1 MSTET
6 LSFGT
11 DVGRLLD
18 IVANALYSNKD
29 VFLRELISNSS
40 DACDR
45 LRYELVSNNKLKG
58 NKDDQHIRI
67 YVDTDKERTVTIIDN
82 GIGMNRQDL
91 IDNLGTIAKSG
102 TGAIMEELSKSKD
115 SEKALNLI
123 GQFGVGFYASFMVAH
138 KVDVISKKID
148 DQEVN
153 IWSSDGKTGFTLE
166 TATEE
171 QSALID
177 QSGTIIKLHIKDEA
191 CEYLIEPKLKEIIET
206 WADHV
211 EVPIFLG
218 QPVDEDSDD
227 VEAPVNAASA
237 LWARPKSDIKPE
249 DYNGFF
255 SHLSQG
261 FQMDEPLMKTHWTAE
276 GVIEYTG
283 LLFTPTMRPWDL
295 FDPSRKH
302 AVKLYVKR
310 VFITDECKDLMYPWL
325 RFLRGVID
333 SQDLPLN
340 ISREMLQ
347 HNPVIDKIRNGVA
360 KKVLK
365 ELDNLSEK
373 EADKFLTFWQ
383 QFGSVI
389 KEGLYDAMEHQAGIL
404 KICRFF
410 STTTDTETLSLADYV
425 TNMKDGQEDI
435 YYISGEN
442 IETLKNSPQLEG
454 FKARGIDVL
463 LFKDTIDDF
472 WLQSVSSYEG
482 KNFVSVTKGS
492 IDLDNVGSEQSNKD
506 DKKKKDTPKTTKK
519 VEELITLFKETLA
532 EDVSDVK
539 ISSRLTSSPSCLI
552 AGENEV
558 DLKMERILKNQQQYE
573 ANGKRILEIN
583 SDHSLIKKLAGNP
596 ANDQVK
602 DAAHLLLDQAKIALG
617 EPVDNPT
624 EFARRLNYFIE
635 SGS

>member
-1 MSTET
+1 MTTET

-45 LRYELVSNNKLKG
+45 LRYELVSNKKIKA
-58 NKDDQHIRI
+58 NKDGQHIRI
-67 YVDTDKERTVTIIDN
+67 FVDTDKRTVSIIDS
-82 GIGMNRQDL
+82 GIGMDRQDL

-102 TGAIMEELSKSKD
+102 TGAIMDELSKTKD
-115 SEKALNLI
+115 SEKSLNLI
-123 GQFGVGFYASFMVAH
+123 GQFGVGFYASFMVSN
-138 KVDVISKKID
+138 KVDVISKKIGTN
-148 DQEVN
+148 ETNV
-153 IWSSDGKTGFTLE
+153 WSSDGKTGFTLE
-166 TATEE
+166 AATDE
-171 QSALID
+171 QAALID
-177 QSGTIIKLHIKDEA
+177 QSGTVINLHIKDEA

-211 EVPIFLG
+211 EVPIYLG
-218 QPVDEDSDD
+218 KPIDEDSDE
-227 VEAPVNAASA
+227 VESPVNAASA
-237 LWARPKSDIKPE
+237 LWARPKSDVTE
-249 DYNGFF
+249 QDYKGFF
-255 SHLSQG
+255 SHISSG
-261 FQMDEPLMKTHWTAE
+261 FNIDEPLMTTHWTAE

-283 LLFTPTMRPWDL
+283 LLFTPSMRPWDL
-295 FDPSRKH
+295 FDASRKH

-310 VFITDECKDLMYPWL
+310 VFITDDCSDLMYPWL

-360 KKVLK
+360 KKVLR
-365 ELDNLSEK
+365 ELDDLSRNEQ
-373 EADKFLTFWQ
+373 DKFLTFWQ

-389 KEGLYDAMEHQAGIL
+389 KEGLYDAMQHQADIL
-404 KICRFF
+404 KICRFY
-410 STTTDTETLSLADYV
+410 STKSDIEVASLSDYV
-425 TNMKDGQEDI
+425 GRMQDGQEEI

-454 FKARGIDVL
+454 FKARDIEVL

-472 WLQSVSSYEG
+472 WLQSVNSYEG
-482 KNFVSVTKGS
+482 KKFVSVTKGA
-492 IDLDNVGSEQSNKD
+492 IDLDNVGSDKDKTKNKE
-506 DKKKKDTPKTTKK
+506 KKKPKTTKK
-519 VEELITLFKETLA
+519 VEDLLTLIKETLA
-532 EDVSDVK
+532 DDVSDVT
-539 ISSRLTSSPSCLI
+539 ISTRLTSSPSCLI

-558 DLKMERILKNQQQYE
+558 DLKMERILKNQQQYDAE
-573 ANGKRILEIN
+573 SKRILEIN
-583 SDHSLIKKLAGNP
+583 GDHTLIKKLAGNP
-596 ANDQVK
+596 ANDHVK
-602 DAAHLLLDQAKIALG
+602 DAAYLLLDQAKIALG